1 MSELI
6 RMIVADDDPLIR
18 NSLKIILD
26 MDDSIEVV
34 KVVEN
39 GFEAVKICKANF
51 IDIALL
57 DVRMPVMNG
66 VEAIK
71 DICRSTNTKCIIL
84 TTFEEDE
91 YIREAL
97 NNGARGYLLKNNPPD
112 KIIDAIK
119 LVYTGNTVFGN
130 IILEKLKNSINNTD
144 NSIKENG
151 FEKENFTDREWDII
165 KVIAEGYSNK
175 EISSELFISEGT
187 VKNYI
192 SNILSK
198 TELKHRTQIAI
209 KYLENK
215 K

>member
-1 MSELI
+1 MSALI
-6 RMIVADDDPLIR
+6 RMLIVDDDPLIR
-18 NSLKIILD
+18 NSLKIILE
-26 MDDSIEVV
+26 MDDNIDVV
-34 KVVEN
+34 GIAEN
-39 GFEAVKICKANF
+39 GFEAIKICKTHS

-71 DICRSTNTKCIIL
+71 DICMNTSTKCIML
-84 TTFEEDE
+84 TTFEEDQ
-91 YIREAL
+91 YIAEAL

-119 LVYTGNTVFGN
+119 LVYSGNTVFGEVV
-130 IILEKLKNSINNTD
+130 LERLKSSISKGNSND
-144 NSIKENG
+144 NENAFKE
-151 FEKENFTDREWDII
+151 ESFTDREWDVI
-165 KVIAEGYSNK
+165 KAIASGYSNK

-215 K
+215 R

>member
-130 IILEKLKNSINNTD
+130 IVLEKLKNSINNTD

>member
-39 GFEAVKICKANF
+39 GFEAVKICKDNF

-175 EISSELFISEGT
+175 EISCELFISEGT